1 LYLEPYAS
9 GLIKKSPY
17 AQKKIIK
24 GSIVVILDSIIEK
37 RGLKLITPHSRAVK
51 KGEIHELITTEEKE
65 AGPGKIVNNVAYVCF
80 FEVSEGGVIIR
91 GDEVYVNKKFIGKIA
106 GFDDT
111 HMPNHQNII
120 LYASKKK
127 TGVELKINLDEEISI
142 KFIKNKA
149 KGVV

>member
-1 LYLEPYAS
+1 MNLDPYAS
-9 GLIKKSPY
+9 GMIKKSPY

-24 GSIVVILDSIIEK
+24 GNIVAILDSIIKK
-37 RGLKLITPHSRAVK
+37 RGLNLITPYSRAVK
-51 KGEIHELITTEEKE
+51 KGEIHELIATEEKE

-80 FEVSEGGVIIR
+80 FEVSEGGVIVR
-91 GDEVYVNKKFIGKIA
+91 GDEVYIDKKFIGKIV

-120 LYASKKK
+120 LYTPKKK
-127 TGVELKINLDEEISI
+127 TGIELKINLNEEISI
-142 KFIKNKA
+142 KFIKKA